1 MMRSSGN
8 AQIHLVLTEKR
19 NAIYS
24 NTRGQHQC
32 CLYYWHQMAHPVE
45 PLPLPQKHLCCA
57 DEFCCKI
64 WSRKKVLDAKD
75 TKRPIFLLI

>member
-8 AQIHLVLTEKR
+8 AQIHLVLTKKR
-19 NAIYS
+19 NAIHT

-32 CLYYWHQMAHPVE
+32 CLHYWHQMAHPVE
-45 PLPLPQKHLCCA
+45 PLPLPQKYLCCA

-75 TKRPIFLLI
+75 TKIPFSC